1 MEFHS
6 CRSSGVRP
14 RSSSLNFSSK
24 KSCLSLFTAA
34 FVRTDGTDS
43 TANGDGENGDTANPT
58 GDTDG
63 ITDPAADDS
72 GDNTDD
78 SGDNTGDAENV

>member
-1 MEFHS
+1 MVALGS
-6 CRSSGVRP
+6 AP
-14 RSSSLNFSSK
+14 SSK
-24 KSCLSLFTAA
+24 ATFIFWVIKLTAA
-34 FVRTDGTDS
+34 SATPAPGDAAGRTDGSDS

-72 GDNTDD
+72 GDNTGD